1 MRFTALLAAM
11 FVASFFASAQSFTNA
26 TSQLGATFNSG
37 GCVGV
42 TDMDGD
48 GRDDIVVLHQSRFLR
63 VFYNTPSGYNLVDY
77 GTISSNQQWGMAIGD
92 IDADGH
98 RDVIS
103 GGAYDGVRLMK
114 LTGSGAPQTTTLPN
128 GSMFMQACNV
138 ADINNDGSLDYFA
151 CHDDGLSRIW
161 TNDGAGNL
169 VANTSLIDL
178 TNYDTGSFPNTDHS
192 GNYGSVWSDINH
204 DGNLDLVIAKCRQG
218 VTNALDPRRI
228 NQAWINDGNGN
239 YTEEAVDRGIAI
251 YQQSWTVDFGDVNN
265 DGFFDCLITNHT
277 STLKLMLNDGN
288 GFFTDITASAGV
300 ADAGFFLQAKLV
312 DFDNDGFLDII
323 YSGGLHR
330 YYRNNGNN
338 TFTHIPSTFPYSD
351 TMHSFGIGDFNLDGF
366 PDVYASYGNS
376 YVSSDSNNPDILWMN
391 NGHGNNWIAFDLEG
405 TASNIDAVGAKV
417 YLYGEWGVQVREVRA
432 GESYGI
438 VNTFHPMFGIGSA
451 TDVTQAVIEWP
462 SGVVTTIEN
471 PSINAY
477 HSIIEAVCTLPGIEI
492 SANGA
497 TSFCEGESVELAA
510 PSGFTYEWSNGET
523 TQAIQ
528 VAQSGEYSVVVQDP
542 EGCAGVSN
550 TVSIDV
556 IVPQQPVIDIAGDLE
571 FCQGGSVTLTA
582 SAGLAYT
589 WSNAADT
596 QSVEVTESGTYFVW
610 VDEGCGLPLQSEA
623 IAVNVLNA
631 PEPIISSTVEVPASQ
646 DATVF
651 AAGEGVQWFDAQ
663 DAIVPIVTGNELVV
677 NLSEDATYWVE
688 NTTVYEGITA
698 VGGKSTTTAD
708 GGQFH
713 TNSSFWLTFDAHEDI
728 ILESVKVFAGT
739 TASRTIA
746 LVDANGQTLQSTTL
760 TIPEGEQTL
769 ELNFVVPQGTGYGLR
784 TVGNNPQLWRDG
796 PPAAL
801 NFPYELGDLATVT
814 GTNIV
819 GENQLAYY
827 YFFYDWQVGTASTTC
842 TSVRLPVLIQP
853 VTPELCLADL
863 DADGIVSTSDLLVL
877 LANFGCAGTC
887 EADLDEDGTVG
898 AGDLLIFLANFGVIC
913 E

>member
-1 MRFTALLAAM
+1 MRLTALLAASLL
-11 FVASFFASAQSFTNA
+11 ATSFATAQSFTNS
-26 TSQLGATFNSG
+26 TTQLGATHNSG

-114 LTGSGAPQTTTLPN
+114 LTGSGSPQTTTLPN

-178 TNYDTGSFPNTDHS
+178 TNYDTGNFPNTDHS

-300 ADAGFFLQAKLV
+300 ADAGFFLQAKMV

-330 YYRNNGNN
+330 YYRNNGNA
-338 TFTHIPSTFPYSD
+338 TFTHIPNTFPYSD
-351 TMHSFGIGDFNLDGF
+351 TMHSFGIGDFNQDGF
-366 PDVYASYGNS
+366 ADVYASYGNS

-391 NGHGNNWIAFDLEG
+391 NGNGNNWIGFDLEG
-405 TASNIDAVGAKV
+405 TASNIDAVGTKV
-417 YLYGEWGVQVREVRA
+417 YIYGEWGVQVREVRA

-438 VNTFHPMFGIGSA
+438 VNTFHPMFGLGTA
-451 TDVTQAVIEWP
+451 GAVTQAVIEWP
-462 SGVVTTIEN
+462 SGVVTTIDN
-471 PSINAY
+471 PSINTY
-477 HSIIEAVCTLPGIEI
+477 HSIVEAVCTLPGIEI
-492 SANGA
+492 AANGA
-497 TSFCEGESVELAA
+497 TSFCEGESVQLTA
-510 PSGFTYEWSNGET
+510 PAGFTYEWSNGESGQT
-523 TQAIQ
+523 IQ
-528 VAQSGEYSVVVQDP
+528 VGQSGEYSVVVQDG

-550 TVSIDV
+550 TISVDV
-556 IVPQQPVIDIAGDLE
+556 IVPQQPAIAVSGELE
-571 FCQGGSVTLTA
+571 FCEGGSVTLTA
-582 SAGLAYT
+582 TEGLGYA
-589 WSNAADT
+589 WSNAAET
-596 QSVEVTESGTYFVW
+596 QSIEVTASGSYSVW
-610 VDEGCGLPLQSEA
+610 VDEGCGTPFQSEP
-623 IAVNVLNA
+623 IVVNVLNA
-631 PEPIISSTVEVPASQ
+631 PEPVIASTVEVPAQQ

-651 AAGEGVQWFDAQ
+651 AAGEGIEWFDAEAAVTPI
-663 DAIVPIVTGNELVV
+663 AIGNELTV
-677 NLSEDATYWVE
+677 NLAEPTTFWVE
-688 NTTVYEGITA
+688 STTVYGGSTA
-698 VGGKSTTTAD
+698 LGGKASTTAD
-708 GGQFH
+708 GGQYH

-728 ILESVKVFAGT
+728 LLETVQVFAGT

-746 LVDANGQTLQSTTL
+746 LVDANGQTLQSTTVS
-760 TIPEGEQTL
+760 IPAGEQTIA
-769 ELNFVVPQGTGYGLR
+769 LNFFVPQGTGYGLR

-801 NFPYELGDLATVT
+801 NFPYELGGLASIT
-814 GTNIV
+814 GTNIT
-819 GENQLAYY
+819 GANQLAYY
-827 YFFYDWQVGTASTTC
+827 YFFYNWQVSTLS
-842 TSVRLPVLIQP
+842 TSCVSERLPVLIQP
-853 VTPELCLADL
+853 VTPESCLADL
-863 DADGIVSTSDLLVL
+863 DNDGIVSTSDLLVL
-877 LANFGCAGTC
+877 LANFGCSGTC